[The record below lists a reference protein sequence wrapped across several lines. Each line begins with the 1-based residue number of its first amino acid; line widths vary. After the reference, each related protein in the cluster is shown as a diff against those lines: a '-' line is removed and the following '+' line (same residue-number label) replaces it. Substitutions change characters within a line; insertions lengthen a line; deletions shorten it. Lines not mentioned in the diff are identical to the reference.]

1 MNLYKVTYKIW
12 NAYAFETIRRERL
25 SIGANEEEAIERIK
39 ANESISARDFE
50 AEEITEVF
58 GHKIEVK

>member
-1 MNLYKVTYKIW
+1 MKLYKVTYKIW
-12 NAYAFETIRRERL
+12 NVYAFETIFRERL
-25 SIGANEEEAIERIK
+25 SIGANEEDAIARVK
-39 ANESISARDFE
+39 ANESISARDFH

>member
-1 MNLYKVTYKIW
+1 MKLYKVTYKIW
-12 NAYAFETIRRERL
+12 NVYAFETIKRERL
-25 SIGANEEEAIERIK
+25 SIGVDERDAIARVK
-39 ANESISARDFE
+39 ANESISARDFH